1 MRAVVAAQLS
11 AVDARHDEPR
21 IAAVGAQRLKIV
33 VRHPHVARR
42 GGQNVLVETRVVGV
56 LRIERPV
63 SVSRKDM
70 HPLEA
75 REERIERI
83 HLTAVGQQRPA
94 VAVEEDRTVRAE
106 ADCFRGVD
114 RRQIAPKPRQLF
126 GREPL
131 VVVSGADYTDVFL
144 PLAGRI
150 LIDDVV
156 HHDPMH
162 VADVHRIV
170 GRAERTA
177 IKMFGTTVDTGS
189 GGRRPVVVVVARNAV
204 QQRRKTVL
212 FEETFGRGNVEIVL
226 IPIEIVRQIAQIE
239 RVDRSARRRL
249 RLLVGDR
256 RQRDAAVVIE
266 IALFGGVGQM

>member
-1 MRAVVAAQLS
+1 
-11 AVDARHDEPR
+11 
-21 IAAVGAQRLKIV
+21 
-33 VRHPHVARR
+33 
-42 GGQNVLVETRVVGV
+42 
-56 LRIERPV
+56 
-63 SVSRKDM
+63 
-70 HPLEA
+70 
-75 REERIERI
+75 
-83 HLTAVGQQRPA
+83 
-94 VAVEEDRTVRAE
+94 
-106 ADCFRGVD
+106 
-114 RRQIAPKPRQLF
+114 
-126 GREPL
+126 
-131 VVVSGADYTDVFL
+131 
-144 PLAGRI
+144 
-150 LIDDVV
+150 
-156 HHDPMH
+156 MH

-249 RLLVGDR
+249 RRLVGDR